1 MLHKHDAT
9 TSFNDST
16 KRSLHKIS
24 IYIVVEMIAREKK
37 EMGVVSIEVKTD
49 VNVSKMNNRLA
60 EHCEVNL
67 YDSIWPFNLSIIC
80 M

>member
-1 MLHKHDAT
+1 MGFSRCCINTTT

-24 IYIVVEMIAREKK
+24 IYIVVETIAREKK

-67 YDSIWPFNLSIIC
+67 YDSI
-80 M
+80 